1 MVETV
6 IIDHDKPEMEPI
18 VMQSGWSF
26 VVTRTG
32 DDPEIRQLLIGN
44 VNLES
49 VFQTLGI
56 AVNTAMKSV
65 EKETGIPRFM
75 MLSDLLDGL
84 LSRDMDIKEM
94 INGQSETVQDE

>member
-6 IIDHDKPEMEPI
+6 IIDHDKTEMEPI

-32 DDPEIRQLLIGN
+32 DDPEVQQLLIGN
-44 VNLES
+44 ANLQS
-49 VFQTLGI
+49 VFHTLGL
-56 AVNTAMKSV
+56 AVNALMKSV
-65 EKETGIPRFM
+65 EKESGTPRFM

-84 LSRDMDIKEM
+84 LDRDMDIKGM
-94 INGQSETVQDE
+94 INDISETVQNE